1 MDIVDEESDPFA
13 VRQLVNLDS
22 YLEKKTSD
30 SMIQNETEQSKDIVK
45 GVKTSRSK
53 KYLEYTPASRELFFY
68 HKIQHLMSV
77 SAAARKAE
85 VKESTARTWWKKL
98 QEDPDSFTLKKK
110 TDNQNRPKNRL
121 QDEHKQ
127 SLIEFFDNEPNAY
140 IVDAVEML
148 PSKFAGLEIKKSRVH
163 EFMRDECNLSLKQTT
178 RWPEARA
185 NENNIQN
192 RYDWVIRWSNT
203 DMDFSKNCIF
213 IDEAGFDINMKPS
226 RTWAPRGQMAV
237 TISPTT
243 RAPSHTI
250 IGAISTVGVINQSI
264 RVPKQ
269 PPKAQQLAITCDLD
283 YKYVYL
289 PPYSPEL
296 NPIKQFW
303 ALVKHKV
310 RREKLKDTETLQER
324 IADAANEV
332 PIQHLENII
341 QHSKHQFEN
350 CLNHIPI

>member
-1 MDIVDEESDPFA
+1 
-13 VRQLVNLDS
+13 
-22 YLEKKTSD
+22 
-30 SMIQNETEQSKDIVK
+30 
-45 GVKTSRSK
+45 
-53 KYLEYTPASRELFFY
+53 
-68 HKIQHLMSV
+68 
-77 SAAARKAE
+77 
-85 VKESTARTWWKKL
+85 
-98 QEDPDSFTLKKK
+98 
-110 TDNQNRPKNRL
+110 
-121 QDEHKQ
+121 
-127 SLIEFFDNEPNAY
+127 
-140 IVDAVEML
+140 ML
-148 PSKFAGLEIKKSRVH
+148 TSKFAGLEIKKSRVH

-213 IDEAGFDINMKPS
+213 IDEAGFDLNMKPS
-226 RTWAPRGQMAV
+226 RAWAPRGQMTV

-250 IGAISTVGVINQSI
+250 IGAISTVGVINLSI

-269 PPKAQQLAITCDLD
+269 PPKAQQLAITCRETLD
-283 YKYVYL
+283 ILDKYD
-289 PPYSPEL
+289 EM
-296 NPIKQFW
+296 K
-303 ALVKHKV
+303 A
-310 RREKLKDTETLQER
+310 REKLKDTETLQER